1 MRFAPQGCSRTE
13 AVRQRQP
20 VKRNP
25 LQTPLRRGT
34 FGQIIAKRIF
44 SGRLCAAF
52 FIPGVPMDPTDLG
65 PGTVTWLGG
74 TGTIL
79 LGGFLW
85 LRKFLS
91 RDATDRAMDSADIGT
106 VRRLNDLLDSE
117 RQARKEAEARS
128 DQFARERNEL
138 AAAVGRMEGKI
149 EALTSHIVQLTDKVT
164 TQSAEIARLRSKLGG
179 ANDAQ
184 MRN

>member
-1 MRFAPQGCSRTE
+1 
-13 AVRQRQP
+13 
-20 VKRNP
+20 
-25 LQTPLRRGT
+25 
-34 FGQIIAKRIF
+34 
-44 SGRLCAAF
+44 
-52 FIPGVPMDPTDLG
+52 MDPTDLG
-65 PGTVTWLGG
+65 PGTATWLGG

-91 RDATDRAMDSADIGT
+91 RDAADRAMDNADIGT
-106 VRRLNDLLDSE
+106 VRRLNELLDSE
-117 RQARKEAEARS
+117 RQIRKEAEVRA
-128 DQFARERNEL
+128 DQFAKERNEL

-164 TQSAEIARLRSKLGG
+164 TQSAEIARLRSQLGG